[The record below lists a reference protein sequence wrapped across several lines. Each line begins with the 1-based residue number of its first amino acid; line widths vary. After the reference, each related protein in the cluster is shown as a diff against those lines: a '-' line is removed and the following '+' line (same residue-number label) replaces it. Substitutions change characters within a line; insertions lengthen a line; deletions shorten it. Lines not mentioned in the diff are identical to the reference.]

1 WRDVYKSKN
10 VSDIVRTSS
19 TSLARH
25 DRAGSRRSISSAVSH
40 QTAYIADAPLGDKR
54 GRGGGIFRLYLARLR
69 RSPLFWAC
77 LVGSILRGMELPLH
91 AYFTGL
97 SYSALEQTAETFT
110 SFMWLAVGSNI
121 FLALYSWA
129 FLTISIGFGGWSSAI
144 TTTGVRVK
152 VLNSLLSQEMEF
164 FDRPQCNN
172 AACVAELST
181 KAPDI
186 QAVFICHYAYKK
198 ND

>member
-1 WRDVYKSKN
+1 MQTLATKVQTFCYL
-10 VSDIVRTSS
+10 TLLSS

-69 RSPLFWAC
+69 RSPVFWAC
-77 LVGSILRGMELPLH
+77 LVGSILRGMELPLC
-91 AYFTGL
+91 AYFAGL

-129 FLTISIGFGGWSSAI
+129 FLTISVSTHSLNDGHSKSS
-144 TTTGVRVK
+144 T
-152 VLNSLLSQEMEF
+152 
-164 FDRPQCNN
+164 
-172 AACVAELST
+172 
-181 KAPDI
+181 
-186 QAVFICHYAYKK
+186 
-198 ND
+198 